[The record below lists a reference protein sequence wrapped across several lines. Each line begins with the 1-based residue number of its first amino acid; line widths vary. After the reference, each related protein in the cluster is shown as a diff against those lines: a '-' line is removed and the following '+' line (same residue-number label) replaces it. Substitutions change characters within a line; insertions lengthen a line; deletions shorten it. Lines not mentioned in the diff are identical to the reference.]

1 MRGEGTP
8 GAVTVAADQHAR
20 DLAVISR
27 ALQVTSGQ
35 RRAALLAQL
44 RPAAF
49 LLAHTAGQ
57 PDFAYRAPAECYW
70 PDEDL
75 EYYFQPCP
83 DGWFLHN
90 RYAEHRR
97 ELTELGVADQVRV
110 TARTGNS
117 SGHIVLRD
125 AWGEHRRG
133 LNGFDPDLHISGLDA
148 ALANPDPR
156 RSVYVWNRLLAPRA
170 DRLRGTVE
178 FASRQEYIN
187 SERREQDT
195 QPHRIAATRA
205 WLPTPDGGYA
215 TPRELTIDELPP
227 DFIRHNGL
235 ADTLGMITSAVQQA
249 STELGIPL
257 NLLLYLAD
265 HPDALAEVSRAAAK
279 ALSAPGPPPG
289 MPEAPASPVDFA
301 ARLQD
306 AFTKLAEHSDEDED
320 NDSFRRHGQ
329 VGAPTMRRGRTAA
342 AIKDAQAAE
351 PAPHERFH
359 FLPRK
364 VWDDKNPDVRQ
375 FLLEQYAG
383 RCQICTATFPKRD
396 GNPYF
401 EILYLISHTSAAWI
415 DRPGDVLCLCPT
427 CTSKF
432 LHGDVH
438 ADDVL
443 DQIRSWRT
451 RTEGGAAP
459 VLHLTLCEEPTVIN
473 YTEKH
478 LLDLQT
484 MLTLGVA
491 PS

>member
-1 MRGEGTP
+1 
-8 GAVTVAADQHAR
+8 
-20 DLAVISR
+20 
-27 ALQVTSGQ
+27 
-35 RRAALLAQL
+35 
-44 RPAAF
+44 
-49 LLAHTAGQ
+49 
-57 PDFAYRAPAECYW
+57 
-70 PDEDL
+70 
-75 EYYFQPCP
+75 
-83 DGWFLHN
+83 
-90 RYAEHRR
+90 
-97 ELTELGVADQVRV
+97 
-110 TARTGNS
+110 
-117 SGHIVLRD
+117 
-125 AWGEHRRG
+125 
-133 LNGFDPDLHISGLDA
+133 
-148 ALANPDPR
+148 
-156 RSVYVWNRLLAPRA
+156 LLAPRA

-195 QPHRIAATRA
+195 QPHRLAATRA

-235 ADTLGMITSAVQQA
+235 ADTLGMITLAVQQA

-257 NLLLYLAD
+257 NLLFYLAD
-265 HPDALAEVSRAAAK
+265 HPDALAEVSRAAQNALK
-279 ALSAPGPPPG
+279 ATTAPLPGTLENPSAL
-289 MPEAPASPVDFA
+289 ADFT

-306 AFTKLAEHSDEDED
+306 AFTKPAEPGNDDED
-320 NDSFRRHGQ
+320 NIHQGGRVD
-329 VGAPTMRRGRTAA
+329 APTMRRERTAA

-351 PAPHERFH
+351 PAPHDRYD

-401 EILYLISHTSAAWI
+401 EILYLVSHTSAAWI

-427 CTSKF
+427 CISKF
-432 LHGDVH
+432 LHGEVR

-451 RTEGGAAP
+451 RAEGGAAP

-478 LLDLQT
+478 LLDLKT